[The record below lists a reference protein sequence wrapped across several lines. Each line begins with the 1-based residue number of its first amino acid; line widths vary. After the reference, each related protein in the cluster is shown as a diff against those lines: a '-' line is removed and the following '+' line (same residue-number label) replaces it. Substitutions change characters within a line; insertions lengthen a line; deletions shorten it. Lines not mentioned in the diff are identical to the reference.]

1 MNNHWVV
8 CFCCLNKIIAMTK
21 FLHLFWFSSLFW
33 KLLQRSTCLHCSDSN
48 NESPI
53 KYYFQINHKQ
63 LLVHLGSS
71 SGLSFFTRDISS
83 LKSGNFFRHML
94 RFFREKE
101 SCGPDMFCISFLLFS
116 YTTTAILFILSLSL
130 LEN

>member
-8 CFCCLNKIIAMTK
+8 CFSCLNKIIAMTK

-33 KLLQRSTCLHCSDSN
+33 KTAAKEYLLTLLRFQQRKSY
-48 NESPI
+48 
-53 KYYFQINHKQ
+53 YYFQINHKQ